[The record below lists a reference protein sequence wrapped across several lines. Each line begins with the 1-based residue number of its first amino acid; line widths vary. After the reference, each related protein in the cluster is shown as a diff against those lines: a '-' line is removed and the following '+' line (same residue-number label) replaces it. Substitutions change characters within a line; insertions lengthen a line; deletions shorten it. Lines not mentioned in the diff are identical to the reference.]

1 VPRTPVARRCETA
14 KKHKGIMKKINVAL
28 LIAATLSLLVVA
40 IVSAQAEEL
49 TLSFSRDFGY
59 SSGTG
64 DIQGTFSMKVSGPDD
79 LVRVE
84 FYIDETKIGEDAEAQ
99 FRLQFI
105 TDNYPLGLHEM
116 YAIGYTADG
125 REYRSRVVTANFVSA
140 DEGWQAAG
148 KIAIP
153 LIAVVFGAILL
164 SVVVPMLIGRG
175 KREELPL
182 GAERKYGVRGGGICP
197 KCKRPFAL
205 HLWGLNLGFSKLDRC
220 PYCGKWSVVRALSL
234 AKLRQAERAELEQ
247 AEGQV
252 PEISEEEKLKKELD
266 DSKYQ
271 GM

>member
-1 VPRTPVARRCETA
+1 
-14 KKHKGIMKKINVAL
+14 MKFRIAL
-28 LIAATLSLLVVA
+28 LFALTLSLLAVNA
-40 IVSAQAEEL
+40 ALAQAEEL

-64 DIQGTFSMKVSGPDD
+64 DIQGTFSMKVSSPEG

-84 FYIDETKIGEDAEAQ
+84 FYIDETKIGEDTESP
-99 FRLQFI
+99 FKLQFI

-140 DEGWQAAG
+140 EEGWQAAG

-153 LIAVVFGAILL
+153 LISVIFGAILL

-182 GAERKYGVRGGGICP
+182 GAERKYGLRGGGICP
-197 KCKRPFAL
+197 KCQRPFAL
-205 HLWGLNLGFSKLDRC
+205 PLFSMNLGFSKLARC
-220 PYCGKWSVVRALSL
+220 PYCGKMSVVRVQPL
-234 AKLRQAERAELEQ
+234 AKLHEAELAELEQ
-247 AEGQV
+247 AEGRA

>member
-1 VPRTPVARRCETA
+1 
-14 KKHKGIMKKINVAL
+14 MKESGVMKFRIAL
-28 LIAATLSLLVVA
+28 LFALILSLLDANAVL
-40 IVSAQAEEL
+40 AQTEEL
-49 TLSFSRDFGY
+49 TLTFSRDFGY

-64 DIQGTFSMKVSGPDD
+64 DIQGTFSMKVSGPAY
-79 LVRVE
+79 LSRVE
-84 FYIDETKIGEDAEAQ
+84 FYIDDAKIGEDSESP
-99 FRLQFI
+99 FRLQFT

-116 YAIGYTADG
+116 FAIGYTADG
-125 REYRSRVVTANFVSA
+125 REYRSKVVTANFVSA

-153 LIAVVFGAILL
+153 LITVVFGAILL
-164 SVVVPMLIGRG
+164 SVVIPMLIGRG

-182 GAERKYGVRGGGICP
+182 GAERKYGMRGGGICA

-205 HLWGLNLGFSKLDRC
+205 PLFSMNLGFSKLARC

-234 AKLRQAERAELEQ
+234 VKLRQAEQAELDQ

>member
-1 VPRTPVARRCETA
+1 
-14 KKHKGIMKKINVAL
+14 MKKINVAL
-28 LIAATLSLLVVA
+28 LVAATLSLLVVTF
-40 IVSAQAEEL
+40 VSAQTEEL

-79 LVRVE
+79 LVRVV
-84 FYIDETKIGEDAEAQ
+84 FYIDGTKIDEDAEAP
-99 FRLQFI
+99 FRVRFI

-125 REYRSRVVTANFVSA
+125 REYLSRVVTANFVSA

-153 LIAVVFGAILL
+153 LIVVVFGAILL
-164 SVVVPMLIGRG
+164 SVGVPMLIGHG

-182 GAERKYGVRGGGICP
+182 GAERQYGLRGGGICP
-197 KCKRPFAL
+197 NCKRPFAL
-205 HLWGLNLGFSKLDRC
+205 PLFSMNLGFSKLARC
-220 PYCGKWSVVRALSL
+220 PYCGKISVVRVQPPV
-234 AKLRQAERAELEQ
+234 KLRQAEQAELEQ

-252 PEISEEEKLKKELD
+252 PEISEGEKLKKELD

-271 GM
+271 GI